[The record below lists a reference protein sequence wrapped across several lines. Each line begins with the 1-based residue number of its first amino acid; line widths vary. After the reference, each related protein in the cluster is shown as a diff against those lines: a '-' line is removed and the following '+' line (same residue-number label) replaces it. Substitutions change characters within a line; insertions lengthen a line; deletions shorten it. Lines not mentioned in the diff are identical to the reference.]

1 MIIVFLKFFLLLAIF
16 GALFSFI
23 PKFSYLQVKKL
34 LTYHNYPGEKW
45 DVLKQRFYK
54 VLRVY
59 ILLGITLGI
68 VFMFIFSFNE
78 SLRIEQLGKYTAS
91 ALTPQLILL
100 SFLVSFSLV
109 IILRVTTLLNKS
121 SLISRALSAQQ
132 RINRQK
138 ASEKCNYPELRL
150 EITSFLF
157 SVFLSALLSLMVYI
171 AYKILFVPYQFT
183 NLISIGFNMLSLGK
197 YILFLLA
204 FICLLALFTFAGELL
219 LYKVGVR
226 PGCLDPVD

>member
-1 MIIVFLKFFLLLAIF
+1 MIVVFLKFFLLLAIF

-34 LTYHNYPGEKW
+34 LTYHDYSGDKW
-45 DVLKQRFYK
+45 DILKQRFYK

-78 SLRIEQLGKYTAS
+78 SLRIEQLGEYTAS

-121 SLISRALSAQQ
+121 KLISKALSVQQ

-138 ASEKCNYPELRL
+138 ASEKCNYRELRL

-157 SVFLSALLSLMVYI
+157 SVFLSALLSLMIYI
-171 AYKILFVPYQFT
+171 AYRILFVPYQFT
-183 NLISIGFNMLSLGK
+183 NLIAIGFNMLSLGK

-204 FICLLALFTFAGELL
+204 FVCLLALFTLAGELL
-219 LYKVGVR
+219 LYRAGVR
-226 PGCLDPVD
+226 PGCLDSVD